1 MSVDEAINIWLK
13 RINETIAMNLIL
25 KVMAN
30 FVSQYNALLVVKEV
44 VFAEYRL
51 SFFVIFLI
59 YNFITYYRDKLY
71 FENDIDGV
79 RRKYGLNKSY
89 EI

>member
-44 VFAEYRL
+44 VFDEYRL